1 MKGIKEFKDR
11 IESDEAFCTKFADV
25 TDENQIFALAKAE
38 GYDLE
43 LLSDEELD
51 MVAAGGIFDGGGI
64 FDWVQYTVKAAMY
77 TFKHPVSTTAN
88 LIKAIADNDKMRM
101 FRLAKKI
108 DDQDICEIG
117 DEVVTTVIDKG
128 IDAKK

>member
-1 MKGIKEFKDR
+1 MKGIKEFKER

-25 TDENQIFALAKAE
+25 TDENQIFTLAKAE

-51 MVAAGGIFDGGGI
+51 NVAASGIGDDILFA
-64 FDWVQYTVKAAMY
+64 VKTAMY

-88 LIKAIADNDKMRM
+88 VIKAAYDKDVTRIG
-101 FRLAKKI
+101 RLMIKI
-108 DDQDICEIG
+108 DSQDIYELG
-117 DEVVTTVIDKG
+117 DEVVNTVIDKG
-128 IDAKK
+128 IDVK